1 MIMSVHIA
9 DVGARRA
16 AGLLRR
22 KLDGSDSPGLRH
34 AEATVTAPLAPG
46 PPPVPKPGRVA
57 LVACWDDDEAFDRFL
72 GEHAVAEMLAGGWHV
87 RLEPLRAV
95 GAYSPF
101 AGLPTQELPVGDDEP
116 VVVLTYGR
124 LRLRRAVAFF
134 RASSHAAGLAAEQ
147 PAMLAGTGL
156 ARPPRIVSTFSV
168 WRTAREMRAYTLGTV
183 GPGHRDAAR
192 EHNEDPFHHEAVFA
206 RFRPYGAQGLW
217 DGRQPLEGVA
227 VPAGV

>member
-9 DVGARRA
+9 DVGPRRA

-22 KLDGSDSPGLRH
+22 PLDGSDSPGLRH
-34 AEATVTAPLAPG
+34 AEATVTAPLASG
-46 PPPVPKPGRVA
+46 LPPVPKPGRVA
-57 LVACWDDDEAFDRFL
+57 LVACWDDDAAIDRFL
-72 GEHAVAEMLAGGWHV
+72 DSHPVAEALAGGWHV

-95 GAYSPF
+95 GAYAPF
-101 AGLPTQELPVGDDEP
+101 DGLPTRELPVDDEEP

-124 LRLRRAVAFF
+124 LKLRRAVAFF
-134 RASSHAAGLAAEQ
+134 RANSPASGLVNQQ

-168 WRTAREMRAYTLGTV
+168 WRTAREMREYALGQA

-192 EHNEDPFHHEAVFA
+192 QHNANPFHHESVFA
-206 RFRPYGAQGLW
+206 RFRPYGAEGLW